1 MMETSGRVSRP
12 RAAPSRSISA
22 IPCRRSDTGLVCPL
36 SSGRDVSVCS
46 SLLLTRKI
54 VSKERGFL
62 MRQLQLVGHGEP
74 SDVIELKTVPEPAL
88 GQEDVL
94 ISMEAAPLNPSD
106 FLFVRG
112 MYGVRPDFPSP
123 VGAEGVGRITQTGS
137 KVDRALQGKRAL
149 ILPTYEQGTWADQVV
164 VPVRNIVPMSDEA
177 DPLQLSM
184 IGINPATAYLLLN
197 RYVSLMPGD
206 WIGQTAANSAMGQY
220 IIALAKLAGVKTL
233 NVVRREEAAEQVRQF
248 GGDRVVIQGDNL
260 LNDIEEALDGKKLS
274 LVLDTVGGTP
284 VGELAKSLK
293 SGGSVVVYALQ
304 SGQFPAFSTRD
315 FIYHGLSLHGF
326 WVINWIRN
334 TPRTESQ
341 EIYQKLGD
349 LVADGSLSA
358 AVEHVYTLEQ
368 FKEAFKHS
376 LKSNR
381 SGKIL
386 FKFGANR

>member
-1 MMETSGRVSRP
+1 
-12 RAAPSRSISA
+12 
-22 IPCRRSDTGLVCPL
+22 
-36 SSGRDVSVCS
+36 
-46 SLLLTRKI
+46 
-54 VSKERGFL
+54 
-62 MRQLQLVGHGEP
+62 
-74 SDVIELKTVPEPAL
+74 
-88 GQEDVL
+88 
-94 ISMEAAPLNPSD
+94 MEAAPLNPSD

-112 MYGVRPDFPSP
+112 MYGVRPTFPSP
-123 VGAEGVGRITQTGS
+123 VGAEGVGRITKIGS
-137 KVDRALQGKRAL
+137 KVDAALQGKRVL

-220 IIALAKLAGVKTL
+220 VIALAKLAGVKTL
-233 NVVRREEAAEQVRQF
+233 NVVRRKEAAEQVRQL
-248 GGDRVVIQGDNL
+248 GGDRVVLQGDNL
-260 LNDIEEALDGKKLS
+260 HKDIEEALDGKKLS

-293 SGGSVVVYALQ
+293 TGGSIVVYALQ
-304 SGQFPAFSTRD
+304 SGQLPVVSPAD
-315 FIYHGLSLHGF
+315 FIYRGLSLHGF
-326 WVINWIRN
+326 WLINWIRN
-334 TPRTESQ
+334 APRAEIQ

-358 AVEHVYTLEQ
+358 AVENVYPLEQ
-368 FKEAFKHS
+368 FKEAFQQS

-386 FKFGANR
+386 FKF